1 MGAVIDRMACMRKW
15 ARLKSSRRTLPE
27 GEDGMGTRRPGDDG
41 DQIDQL
47 VTGLIRDADSDEI
60 VFPEMA
66 PVIEAGGGISEGFE
80 LSEAQLIENAEDAPL
95 DATQRVL
102 DDAPDVEAEP
112 DRAIYGEADHEHS
125 SEDDED

>member
-1 MGAVIDRMACMRKW
+1 
-15 ARLKSSRRTLPE
+15 
-27 GEDGMGTRRPGDDG
+27 
-41 DQIDQL
+41 
-47 VTGLIRDADSDEI
+47 
-60 VFPEMA
+60 
-66 PVIEAGGGISEGFE
+66 
-80 LSEAQLIENAEDAPL
+80 L